1 MTIIVADSFLFV
13 LSLTV
18 LPFDDVGCTISLTQ
32 LTCDLVKF
40 LHTHKSTFVLCIS
53 EDRYALSRGGL
64 WRSLTAASCR
74 HLDRFVTVL
83 TDTLATLYESDA
95 CVAQLHGGRVS
106 SHHEDLTA
114 SVRGG

>member
-1 MTIIVADSFLFV
+1 ML
-13 LSLTV
+13 
-18 LPFDDVGCTISLTQ
+18 G
-32 LTCDLVKF
+32 
-40 LHTHKSTFVLCIS
+40 IS
-53 EDRYALSRGGL
+53 EGRYALSRGGL
-64 WRSLTAASCR
+64 WRSLTAALCR